1 MTTTLKGLILLLLSV
16 ASNAVHGQTLQW
28 AFAAQGEGEQ
38 TFVDMAY
45 DAEASI
51 LYAVGYY
58 VGSAGDVVST
68 NIADVAFEFNPVAA
82 GSDADA
88 MVVAINDEGE
98 LLWMMDI
105 SSPGDDKMLTVD
117 LAPEGGILVGGYT
130 SGNATVT
137 GTSIDV
143 AIDDD
148 YNIGN
153 AGATLLRVS
162 EEGQVIWN
170 QHVSDFQDTAVLDIA
185 RGDDGWYVLYSSE
198 GFGLTVDDYS
208 FGNNAQFLLRKIDPE
223 GNSIWQSIFGDWWN
237 VFDIS
242 QIEDRH
248 PQLAYFEGKLGVV
261 GNFNSYDF
269 AVIDGQNSY
278 SMFYWSIDT
287 LNDLFLL
294 TFSSEGQL
302 LWANRFL
309 HNLNELRG
317 FGLDINCEGV
327 YVTGSIYAGFFN
339 PTDFGGAYIDWGSN
353 DDIFLAKMNLSTGAP
368 EWVNLLVDY
377 GGHQSNHL
385 YDVKC
390 DNHGNPVICGSY
402 SSNIYVN
409 GNIVE
414 SGADTEGLTMSFDT
428 DGSLLWSQALSG
440 SGDDRLCSIAH
451 VNDSLSFFGGT
462 GGAGFGSFT
471 DAEVP
476 ELHNAVIALIDHPVN
491 GSLLCCSP
499 PEAGVL
505 TVEESEICP
514 GETLYLSYSAE
525 NTGRALQFSTNDIIW
540 NTLFTL
546 DGTSIEVPNAQ
557 PGKYRVVTDDPACG
571 LFVSNN
577 VVVTHKENAGINP
590 GAGSCR
596 LELWVEADS
605 TAFGVDGTQLEGQ
618 SAEIFKLE
626 ELAKGESLT
635 PANEMNVESDAVAP
649 IYMPNLI
656 NAHAGI
662 LFNGD
667 QNLVLS
673 ETPITG
679 NRNGLHVLAV
689 LWPDSLEAAAG
700 PLFSMGSQS
709 EGYDLRVD
717 ETTIEMN
724 SPSNVS
730 CEPTAHND
738 QIGPL
743 LVEWVYDTQNQF
755 EAVIVNAK
763 DTLWSNTVGLDKLDA
778 ADLGYS
784 IFMNGDA
791 IDGGPFTLGMLAE
804 AYSAGEGFEGVLFE
818 LVAYEGVLQGDD
830 LLAVRS
836 SLAMNY
842 GITLDAEVA
851 HGYLASDGTKVLDFS
866 SDEYVQGSAVI
877 GRDDERRFKQ
887 WKARSWENG
896 NFLNI
901 EMVDP
906 YTLDNMD
913 YLGITH
919 DGQNGHAIVEWL
931 GMPGARM
938 GRVWKTQ
945 NQGVESTVRIEIPDV
960 PANPYTTLIVHSSDP
975 SFATLDRAYCL
986 QSNGSKRFAEIVL
999 NDGDYFSFCVDAPD
1013 LNIETT
1019 HVSCNGASDGEIVV
1033 NVNGDADLYLFS
1045 WDELGID
1052 GDAALNLQDLSAG
1065 EYTLTVIT
1073 SSSCISEFDVTV
1085 TEPEALV
1092 VALQSVTS
1100 PSCASADGSATFQI
1114 TGGTGPYN
1122 YSFTQIT
1129 VADGFNLPAAYSG
1142 VAPNSGLITFNNLSA
1157 GEYQLNITDANGC
1170 STSAGIEL
1178 FASDTTAPLVACVVQ
1193 IDKSTNG
1200 ACTYT
1205 MEDLTSLPSVTD
1217 DCSFVVTQSIPVG
1230 TELTPGSYAIT
1241 FTATDDGGNSDSCTS
1256 SLVVSDTQAPVFNCP
1271 NDQFHFAN
1279 ADCEFVLPDYTL
1291 GLSSSSGCD
1300 DGSYSQSPGPGTI
1313 LNYGLHQITITGIDP
1328 FGNESECTFQVAVDD
1343 IVAPVITCPS
1353 DLTVDASAACT
1364 YELPDFTVSA
1374 LVYEPCGSYSITQTP
1389 SPGTDLG
1396 IGTHTITLEATDL
1409 LGNSADCSFEI
1420 TVNDT
1425 TAPNVICPSDAV
1437 RSLSN
1442 DCTYFV
1448 EDFSASLI
1456 YIETCGNVTIQ
1467 QTPAIGVELTAGTHS
1482 IELTITDESNN
1493 QSVCNFDLTVQD
1505 NQAPAVAY
1513 NGGFFFEVNEECEF
1527 EVPDFTLD
1535 ALFDDNCGVTLIEQ
1549 TPVQGSIL
1557 DIGDHTCTIHVED
1570 AAGNSDQIE
1579 WTITVQDTTAPVVIC
1594 PSDAQRSIAADCA
1607 YVLED
1612 FTALVNAEDPCG
1624 IQSITQ
1630 DPSPGLPLD
1639 VDVYT
1644 IEFTVLDVHGNES
1657 TCSFTLDVIDD
1668 TAPQIICV
1676 EPFTEN
1682 ISGCTYELP
1691 DLTNTV
1697 GVSDCHSVTVTQSP
1711 IAGTLLGMGSHT
1723 IEFNVTDS
1731 YDNLTTCSTTIEVV
1745 FTGTPIM
1752 DCPDDQS
1759 VVSNA
1764 QCLYIL
1770 EDFTADVVASTGCGS
1785 LTITQSPLPGTE
1797 LSVGTHEIT
1806 MTATDDYDGMVTCSF
1821 QVQVTGASGLSVS
1834 CPGNTIRWTAG
1845 NCWYTLEDFT
1855 DNVSVI
1861 ESCGSFTISQNPTL
1875 GTQLNAGFHTI
1886 ELLIQDENGNEET
1899 CSFEL
1904 EVEDSES
1911 PVISYSGETSFNLSD
1926 ACEFS
1931 TPDFIAIASVE
1942 DNCAIQFATQTP
1954 TPGTALSAG
1963 VHVITIYAEDI
1974 YGNAQSYDFDIQVS
1988 DEMAPVVDC
1997 GDEIVRAI
2005 SGDCVYLLED
2015 LTSLISAFDNCE
2027 IASID
2032 QSIAAG
2038 TELTIGEYTI
2048 NFEITDVN
2056 GLSSE
2061 CSLVL
2066 TVVDDS
2072 NPILDCPQDM
2082 TFEITNC
2089 TTVLEDL
2096 TDEVIINDC
2105 SLVDFSQSIL
2115 AGEVLHPGVHMID
2128 FVAVD
2133 AFDNQSMCTTEITI
2147 VATVNPEIECTVLN
2161 PVSVDACFYV
2171 MPDYTGNVSIL
2182 ESCGDAVSVSQE
2194 PAPGTQVTDELI
2206 EVTFTIEDLYGT
2218 SQCVQEL
2225 EITYEVELILE
2236 CQESV
2241 IIEAVDPLSCGAELD
2256 YTLPSAEF
2264 PCAEPVLSQVSGP
2277 EIGDFLAPGVYEVV
2291 WSAQVAEQE
2300 LQCTTTI
2307 EIKDMVLPEITCPE
2321 NISSCNPVVTFTAP
2335 ETSDNCGVAQVE
2347 RIDELTLE
2355 SGDSFP
2361 IGTSVLQYKV
2371 TDIHGNSQVCEFEI
2385 TVLDAVEVSFSTAEV
2400 DVCANAES
2408 VDLTELLQTN
2418 ADQLTWSSNAPSG
2431 IYDPAIAGSDEVT
2444 IEVALGE
2451 CGGNASITMNVY
2463 ALPEVNAGDDLVV
2476 CGMNASLEAFTD
2488 GAVMEWDMPNE
2499 IMTLDGEGTSSPDI
2513 ETDTYGEFELNLT
2526 VTSTMGC
2533 VNQDAVLVTFV
2544 EAPLPVDLGEDMF
2557 LDSPRSFEVPYEYNG
2572 VGEMEWEFIDLNAS
2586 FDGDTFFASAE
2597 TPGEYMLI
2605 VSVSNEPCPT
2615 MSDSLRVMVKDF
2627 LVPNGFSPD
2636 QDGINDEFVIR
2647 GLDELGVVSLNVF
2660 DKNGNL
2666 VYANDHYDNSWDG
2679 TDRRGNKLPAA
2690 TYYAVMEMQGQVHT
2704 QFLIIKYE

>member
-1 MTTTLKGLILLLLSV
+1 
-16 ASNAVHGQTLQW
+16 
-28 AFAAQGEGEQ
+28 
-38 TFVDMAY
+38 
-45 DAEASI
+45 
-51 LYAVGYY
+51 
-58 VGSAGDVVST
+58 
-68 NIADVAFEFNPVAA
+68 
-82 GSDADA
+82 
-88 MVVAINDEGE
+88 
-98 LLWMMDI
+98 MMI
-105 SSPGDDKMLTVD
+105 T
-117 LAPEGGILVGGYT
+117 
-130 SGNATVT
+130 
-137 GTSIDV
+137 
-143 AIDDD
+143 
-148 YNIGN
+148 NIGN

-170 QHVSDFQDTAVLDIA
+170 QHVSDFQDTAVLDITQ
-185 RGDDGWYVLYSSE
+185 GDDGWYVLYSSE
-198 GFGLTVDDYS
+198 GFGLAVDDYF

-237 VFDIS
+237 AFEIS

-248 PQLAYFEGKLGVV
+248 PKLAYFEGKLSVV
-261 GNFNSYDF
+261 GNFNSYNF
-269 AVIDGQNSY
+269 AVIDGQSAY

-317 FGLDINCEGV
+317 FGLDVNCEGV
-327 YVTGSIYAGFFN
+327 YVTGSIYAEFFN
-339 PTDFGGAYIDWGSN
+339 PSDFGGAYIDWGSN

-377 GGHQSNHL
+377 GGPQSNHL
-385 YDVKC
+385 YDVEC
-390 DNHGNPVICGSY
+390 DNHGNPVISGSY

-409 GNIVE
+409 GHMLE
-414 SGADTEGLTMSFDT
+414 SGADTEGLTMSFDS
-428 DGSLLWSQALSG
+428 DGSLMWSQAVSG

-471 DAEVP
+471 EAEVS

-505 TVEESEICP
+505 TGEETAICP
-514 GETLYLSYSAE
+514 GETLHLSYSAE
-525 NTGRALQFSTNDIIW
+525 NTGRVLQFSTNDIIW
-540 NTLFTL
+540 NTLFAL
-546 DGTSIEVPNAQ
+546 DGTSIGVPNAQ

-605 TAFGVDGTQLEGQ
+605 TTFGVDETQLEGE
-618 SAEIFKLE
+618 SAEIFKLV
-626 ELAKGESLT
+626 ELAKGELLT
-635 PANEMNVESDAVAP
+635 PADQMNMESDAVAP

-679 NRNGLHVLAV
+679 NRNGLHILAV

-700 PLFSMGSQS
+700 PLFSMGSQN
-709 EGYDLRVD
+709 EGYDLRID
-717 ETTIEMN
+717 ETTVQMN
-724 SPSNVS
+724 SPSNAAS
-730 CEPTAHND
+730 DPTAHND
-738 QIGPL
+738 DVGPL
-743 LVEWVYDTQNQF
+743 LVEWVYDIQNQF
-755 EAVIVNAK
+755 EAVIINAK

-784 IFMNGDA
+784 IFMNADA

-818 LVAYEGVLQGDD
+818 LVAYEGVLEGDD

-851 HGYLASDGTKVLDFS
+851 DGYLASDGTKVLDFS
-866 SDEYVQGSAVI
+866 SDEYVHGSAVI

-887 WKARSWENG
+887 WKARSWEHD

-906 YTLDNMD
+906 YNLDNMD
-913 YLGITH
+913 YLGIAH
-919 DGQNGHAIVEWL
+919 DGQNGHAIAEWI

-945 NQGVESTVRIEIPDV
+945 NQGIESTIRIEIPDV
-960 PANPYTTLIVHSSDP
+960 PANPYTTLIVHASDP

-986 QSNGSKRFAEIVL
+986 QTNGSKRFAEIVL
-999 NDGDYFSFCVDAPD
+999 NDGDYFSFCVDTPD
-1013 LNIETT
+1013 LNIETM

-1033 NVNGDADLYLFS
+1033 NVNGNADLYLFS
-1045 WDELGID
+1045 WDELGVD
-1052 GDAALNLQDLSAG
+1052 GDAALNLADLSAG
-1065 EYTLTVIT
+1065 EYTLTVTT
-1073 SSSCISEFDVTV
+1073 SSSCISEYNVTV

-1092 VALQSVTS
+1092 VALQSLTS
-1100 PSCASADGSATFQI
+1100 PSCASSDGSATFQI

-1129 VADGFNLPAAYSG
+1129 VADGFNLPIAFLA

-1170 STSAGIEL
+1170 STSTGIEL
-1178 FASDTTAPLVACVVQ
+1178 LATDTAAPLVACLVQ

-1217 DCSFVVTQSIPVG
+1217 DCSFAVTQSIPVG
-1230 TELTPGSYAIT
+1230 TELTPGNYAIT
-1241 FTATDDGGNSDSCTS
+1241 FTATDDAGNSDSCTS
-1256 SLVVSDTQAPVFNCP
+1256 SLVVSDNQAPVFVCP
-1271 NDQFHFAN
+1271 NVQFHFAN

-1300 DGSYSQSPGPGTI
+1300 DGSYSQSPGPGTV

-1328 FGNESECTFQVAVDD
+1328 YGNESECTFQVAVDD
-1343 IVAPVITCPS
+1343 IVAPVMTCPS
-1353 DLTVDASAACT
+1353 DLTVDASAACA
-1364 YELPDFTVSA
+1364 YELPDFTVNA
-1374 LVYEPCGSYSITQTP
+1374 VIYEPCGSYSITQTP
-1389 SPGTDLG
+1389 APGTDLG

-1425 TAPNVICPSDAV
+1425 TAPNVICHADVV

-1467 QTPAIGVELTAGTHS
+1467 QIPAIGVELTAGIHS

-1493 QSVCNFDLTVQD
+1493 QSLCNFDVTVQD
-1505 NQAPAVAY
+1505 NQAPTVVY
-1513 NGGFFFEVNEECEF
+1513 NGDFFFEVNEECEF

-1535 ALFDDNCGVTLIEQ
+1535 TVFDDNCGVTLVEQ
-1549 TPVQGSIL
+1549 TPIQGSIL
-1557 DIGDHTCTIHVED
+1557 DIGDHTCTIYVED
-1570 AAGNSDQIE
+1570 AAGNSDEIE
-1579 WTITVQDTTAPVVIC
+1579 WTIIVQDTTAPVVNC
-1594 PSDAQRSIAADCA
+1594 PGDAQRSIAADCA

-1612 FTALVNAEDPCG
+1612 FTALVNTEDPCG

-1630 DPSPGLPLD
+1630 DPSPGLLLD
-1639 VDVYT
+1639 VDVYS
-1644 IEFTVLDVHGNES
+1644 IEFTVLDIHGNQS
-1657 TCSFTLDVIDD
+1657 TCSFALDVHDD
-1668 TAPQIICV
+1668 TAPQITCV

-1682 ISGCTYELP
+1682 ISVCAYELP
-1691 DLTNTV
+1691 DLTGTV
-1697 GVSDCHSVTVTQSP
+1697 DVSDCHPLTVTQSP
-1711 IAGTLLGMGSHT
+1711 VAGTLLGMGSHT
-1723 IEFNVTDS
+1723 IEFTVTDS
-1731 YDNLTTCSTTIEVV
+1731 Y
-1745 FTGTPIM
+1745 G
-1752 DCPDDQS
+1752 
-1759 VVSNA
+1759 
-1764 QCLYIL
+1764 
-1770 EDFTADVVASTGCGS
+1770 
-1785 LTITQSPLPGTE
+1785 
-1797 LSVGTHEIT
+1797 
-1806 MTATDDYDGMVTCSF
+1806 
-1821 QVQVTGASGLSVS
+1821 
-1834 CPGNTIRWTAG
+1834 
-1845 NCWYTLEDFT
+1845 
-1855 DNVSVI
+1855 
-1861 ESCGSFTISQNPTL
+1861 
-1875 GTQLNAGFHTI
+1875 
-1886 ELLIQDENGNEET
+1886 
-1899 CSFEL
+1899 
-1904 EVEDSES
+1904 
-1911 PVISYSGETSFNLSD
+1911 
-1926 ACEFS
+1926 
-1931 TPDFIAIASVE
+1931 
-1942 DNCAIQFATQTP
+1942 
-1954 TPGTALSAG
+1954 
-1963 VHVITIYAEDI
+1963 
-1974 YGNAQSYDFDIQVS
+1974 
-1988 DEMAPVVDC
+1988 
-1997 GDEIVRAI
+1997 
-2005 SGDCVYLLED
+2005 
-2015 LTSLISAFDNCE
+2015 
-2027 IASID
+2027 
-2032 QSIAAG
+2032 
-2038 TELTIGEYTI
+2038 
-2048 NFEITDVN
+2048 
-2056 GLSSE
+2056 
-2061 CSLVL
+2061 
-2066 TVVDDS
+2066 
-2072 NPILDCPQDM
+2072 
-2082 TFEITNC
+2082 
-2089 TTVLEDL
+2089 
-2096 TDEVIINDC
+2096 
-2105 SLVDFSQSIL
+2105 
-2115 AGEVLHPGVHMID
+2115 
-2128 FVAVD
+2128 
-2133 AFDNQSMCTTEITI
+2133 NQSMCTTEIT
-2147 VATVNPEIECTVLN
+2147 VVTSVDPEIECSALN

-2182 ESCGDAVSVSQE
+2182 AACGDAVSISQE
-2194 PAPGTQVTDELI
+2194 PAAGTQVTNELI
-2206 EVTFTIEDLYGT
+2206 DVTFTVEDLYVT

-2225 EITYEVELILE
+2225 EITYEVELTLE

-2256 YTLPSAEF
+2256 YTLPTAEF

-2277 EIGDFLAPGVYEVV
+2277 EIGDFLAPGIYEVV

-2307 EIKDMVLPEITCPE
+2307 EIKDMVLPEVTCPSD
-2321 NISSCNPVVTFTAP
+2321 ISSCNPVVTFTAP

-2347 RIDELTLE
+2347 RIDELSLE

-2361 IGTSVLQYKV
+2361 VGTSVLQYKV
-2371 TDIHGNSQVCEFEI
+2371 TDVHGNSQVCGFEI
-2385 TVLDAVEVSFSTAEV
+2385 KILDAVEASFSTAEI

-2408 VDLTELLQTN
+2408 VDLNELLQTN
-2418 ADQLTWSSNAPSG
+2418 ADQLTWSLNAPSG

-2444 IEVALGE
+2444 IEVTLGE
-2451 CGGNASITMNVY
+2451 CGGNTSITVNVH
-2463 ALPEVNAGDDLVV
+2463 ALPEVHAGDDLVV
-2476 CGMNASLEAFTD
+2476 CGMNTTLEAITE

-2557 LDSPRSFEVPYEYNG
+2557 LDSPRSFEVPYDYNG

-2597 TPGEYMLI
+2597 TQGEYMLV

-2615 MSDSLRVMVKDF
+2615 LSDSLRVIVKDF

-2647 GLDELGVVSLNVF
+2647 GLDELGVVTLNVF

-2666 VYANDHYDNSWDG
+2666 VYANDDYDNSWDG
-2679 TDRRGNKLPAA
+2679 TDRRGNKLLAD